1 MCIIKLQ
8 NYIMIFQESILM
20 NTMSYQMIKEKK
32 ESKYDPKNLFLEAY
46 NYNDWF
52 ENEESTNKE
61 ESVDLSDMPAL

>member
-52 ENEESTNKE
+52 ENEELTNKE
-61 ESVDLSDMPAL
+61 ESVDLFDMPAL